1 MKNIFLAALTITGLF
16 VASCNGKQ
24 ADQENADS
32 TYKYSDTNKK
42 DSAMM
47 DTTKGKVYADSTTN
61 APADAK
67 H

>member
-1 MKNIFLAALTITGLF
+1 MKNIFLAALTLTGLF

-47 DTTKGKVYADSTTN
+47 DTTKGKMLADSISNT
-61 APADAK
+61 PADAK

>member
-1 MKNIFLAALTITGLF
+1 MKNIFLAALTVTGLF

-32 TYKYSDTNKK
+32 TMTYTDTNKV
-42 DSAMM
+42 
-47 DTTKGKVYADSTTN
+47 DTVTRDTAKGQMLADSISNT
-61 APADAK
+61 PADAK